1 MCLITNTS
9 TPTILDKDL
18 VVYKTFYEENGEI
31 YSPYMDMRYDIG
43 ELYYDEE
50 IEVNS
55 FDNKS
60 YTVVEKAYH
69 SCLTRNKARWH
80 ININNFKHRIY
91 KCIIPKGSKVFFG
104 TKVSYEEIASDTI
117 IVKRRLWFNK
127 W

>member
-1 MCLITNTS
+1 MCLVTNTPI
-9 TPTILDKDL
+9 PTILDKDL
-18 VVYKTFYEENGEI
+18 VVYKIFYEENGDI

-55 FDNKS
+55 SVNKL
-60 YTVVEKAYH
+60 YTVEKAYH
-69 SCLTRNKARWH
+69 SCLTRNKARWY
-80 ININNFKHRIY
+80 ININNIEHRIY

-104 TKVSYEEIASDTI
+104 TKLSYEEIASDTI

>member
-1 MCLITNTS
+1 MCLITDTS
-9 TPTILDKDL
+9 IPTILDKDL

-50 IEVNS
+50 MEVDRLNYYIV
-55 FDNKS
+55 N
-60 YTVVEKAYH
+60 KAYH
-69 SCLTRNKARWH
+69 SCLTKNKARGH

-104 TKVSYEEIASDTI
+104 ITLSHDEIASDTI
-117 IVKRRLWFNK
+117 IVKRRLWFNR

>member
-43 ELYYDEE
+43 ELYHDEE
-50 IEVNS
+50 IEA
-55 FDNKS
+55 S
-60 YTVVEKAYH
+60 YTLAKYIIEKAYH
-69 SCLTRNKARWH
+69 SCLTKNKARWH
-80 ININNFKHRIY
+80 ININNIKHRIY

-104 TKVSYEEIASDTI
+104 INLSHDEIASDTI
-117 IVKRRLWFNK
+117 IVKRRLWFNR